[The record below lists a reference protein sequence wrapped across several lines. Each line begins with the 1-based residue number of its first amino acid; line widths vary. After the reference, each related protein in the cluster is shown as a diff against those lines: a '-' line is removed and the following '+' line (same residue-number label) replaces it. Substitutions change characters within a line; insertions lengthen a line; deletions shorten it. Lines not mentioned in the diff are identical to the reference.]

1 MNKEDVD
8 AVAKLLSSMK
18 DSINELGMALK
29 KKNAEKANAAK
40 RNILELQVQISRKI

>member
-18 DSINELGMALK
+18 DSINELDGAIK
-29 KKNAEKANAAK
+29 KKNGEKANAAK
-40 RNILELQVQISRKI
+40 GKILELQVQISRKI